1 MNQLIHEILLV
12 AESEIRFYL
21 KIPQLTHRSSN
32 VIKTSLV
39 IHHYEATLHRWHA
52 YNTKVLPVKT
62 IYLRQQL
69 QLMLSNCT
77 IEFNNEYYNQLYG
90 TPMGAPV
97 SVRIANIFM
106 YKLLN
111 KFLDNYK
118 GPKPL
123 FTGRLIDDLFYVG
136 LQTGYG

>member
-1 MNQLIHEILLV
+1 
-12 AESEIRFYL
+12 
-21 KIPQLTHRSSN
+21 
-32 VIKTSLV
+32 
-39 IHHYEATLHRWHA
+39 
-52 YNTKVLPVKT
+52 
-62 IYLRQQL
+62 
-69 QLMLSNCT
+69 MLSNCT
-77 IEFNNEYYNQLYG
+77 LEFNNEYYNQLYG

-123 FTGRLIDDLFYVG
+123 IIGRLGPSPRPRGSARRKTASSLILRGHV
-136 LQTGYG
+136 